1 MINLKPVIFNINHII
16 RWPSIHPIMP
26 RTPQCK
32 KTLTIA
38 KTGVF
43 KQSVGRAGEDFVCAH
58 IPCETCGHKKWT
70 NLNNVNHNFPGV
82 DLQCMRCGT
91 YAQVKTMRTPLT
103 LCRNGRSW
111 KFPTSSST
119 VRDTLKLHKGKVR
132 YISVTYNANHHVTE
146 VCVTEPLSCKNI
158 FHTEGFIVSD
168 NIMQYTPKILKTL

>member
-1 MINLKPVIFNINHII
+1 VPHNTEYRLHNMV
-16 RWPSIHPIMP
+16 
-26 RTPQCK
+26 RTV
-32 KTLTIA
+32 KTVKLIIA
-38 KTGVF
+38 KTGGF

-58 IPCETCGHKKWT
+58 IPCESCGHKKWT

-168 NIMQYTPKILKTL
+168 NIMQYTPKI